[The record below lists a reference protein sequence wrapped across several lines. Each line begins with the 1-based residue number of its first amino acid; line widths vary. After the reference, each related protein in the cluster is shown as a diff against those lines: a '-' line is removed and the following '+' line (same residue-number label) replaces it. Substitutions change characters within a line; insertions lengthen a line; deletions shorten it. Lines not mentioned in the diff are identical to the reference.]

1 MVDVCVKGT
10 VTAAN
15 SSTLNDG
22 ASAVVLM
29 TKQACDRLKVK
40 PLARIISKFS
50 TEKLTFFVVWSK
62 LQLLLVTDLVY
73 KAN

>member
-1 MVDVCVKGT
+1 MVNVCVKGT

-15 SSTLNDG
+15 SSSLNDG

-50 TEKLTFFVVWSK
+50 SEKLKF
-62 LQLLLVTDLVY
+62 LLFGQIY
-73 KAN
+73 ICY